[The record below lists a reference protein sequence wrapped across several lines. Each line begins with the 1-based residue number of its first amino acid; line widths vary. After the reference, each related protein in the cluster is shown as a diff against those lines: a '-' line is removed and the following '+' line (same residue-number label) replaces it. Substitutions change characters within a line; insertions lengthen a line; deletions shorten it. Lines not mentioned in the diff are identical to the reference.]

1 MKVAQHAFFF
11 SRFDGVAFSNCDML
25 DLIFLSGIGRSI
37 LKQTIKSPFQMPALS
52 LVKVRYFNA
61 FSQNFDRSLGLPLA
75 YLYFS

>member
-1 MKVAQHAFFF
+1 
-11 SRFDGVAFSNCDML
+11 ML